1 MDRSDKAPESGRR
14 TKRQRNESHS
24 LSQHDSSLDLH
35 WLTCKTAR
43 QTSFGRTSSRLRTC
57 HRSGCRSQLT
67 SCQKERSSES
77 HYCCWRRTGRCCTSS
92 RRWSRWCTAKGKE
105 RTTNDW
111 RARAWSN
118 SQHVRSTLGH
128 GIAKSRIGLYR
139 VALRVDAGGDWGW
152 HLWMVWSRS
161 ETGRLFVFLALARL
175 ALFPSGHTGL
185 VKRASVRVLQYCT
198 CRKPV
203 GISTRTICPQ
213 RTKQTH
219 QGKRTPETETTIPHH
234 QQFSQQR
241 TTPKPACTNTL
252 SLLTTGAGT
261 GRGPAGPL
269 CATPYA
275 HRAGGAGTRPDY

>member
-1 MDRSDKAPESGRR
+1 MSVRERVVFALIELLGTRLWRRTLALATIATTTPTGAVDRSDKAPESGRR

-111 RARAWSN
+111 RARGA
-118 SQHVRSTLGH
+118 T
-128 GIAKSRIGLYR
+128 A
-139 VALRVDAGGDWGW
+139 
-152 HLWMVWSRS
+152 
-161 ETGRLFVFLALARL
+161 
-175 ALFPSGHTGL
+175 
-185 VKRASVRVLQYCT
+185 
-198 CRKPV
+198 
-203 GISTRTICPQ
+203 
-213 RTKQTH
+213 
-219 QGKRTPETETTIPHH
+219 
-234 QQFSQQR
+234 
-241 TTPKPACTNTL
+241 NT
-252 SLLTTGAGT
+252 
-261 GRGPAGPL
+261 
-269 CATPYA
+269 
-275 HRAGGAGTRPDY
+275 